1 MNHSFTFKQ
10 FQVQQSRCSQRV
22 STDACIFGAWV
33 TERMGAPLTCLDIG
47 AGTGV
52 LMLMIAQRSSGW
64 IHGIEIDAACFQ
76 QLQENSTA
84 SPFAERLTVFEGDV
98 REFAF
103 PHVYELIVSNPPY
116 YEAQLLSPDAKRNKA
131 WHSSMLSLEEL
142 FACVGRWLA
151 PGGRFALIL
160 PFSRKEEAVSFA
172 AAVGLHLM
180 ALAEVRHS
188 AAHPVTRV
196 LLMFSLERAE
206 VQQEEINIRSADGS
220 YSERMIGLLDDYYL
234 NIRGTL

>member
-33 TERMGAPLTCLDIG
+33 TERMDTPLTCLDIG

-52 LMLMIAQRSSGW
+52 LMLMIAQRYSGKV
-64 IHGIEIDAACFQ
+64 HGIEVDRDCFQ
-76 QLQENSTA
+76 QLRENVSA

-98 REFAF
+98 RSYVF
-103 PHVYELIVSNPPY
+103 PHRYELIVSNPPY
-116 YEAQLLSPDAKRNKA
+116 YESQLVSPDAKRNKA
-131 WHSSMLSLEEL
+131 WHSSMLSLQEL
-142 FACVGRWLA
+142 FACVDRWLA

-160 PFSRKEEAVSFA
+160 PFSRKEEAVSYA

-180 ALAEVRHS
+180 AVAEVRHS

-196 LLMFSLERAE
+196 LMMFSREQVEML
-206 VQQEEINIRSADGS
+206 QEEIAIRSADGS
-220 YSERMIGLLDDYYL
+220 YSERMIYLLDDYYL
-234 NIRGTL
+234 NIRGSL